1 MPKRA
6 APRILV
12 VDDEPGTVD
21 VMIAVLTDA
30 RYVVTGVAD
39 GRAALA
45 SMASMAPDLVLLD
58 FVMPVM
64 DGGETLR
71 TMRASAELATVP
83 VVVMSG
89 LPEAIV
95 KRKCRKYEDFL
106 RKPFSLDELLATVRR
121 LTPARSRAT

>member
-39 GRAALA
+39 GRAAL
-45 SMASMAPDLVLLD
+45 ASMAPDLVLLD

-95 KRKCRKYEDFL
+95 NRKCRKYEDFL

>member
-39 GRAALA
+39 GRGALA
-45 SMASMAPDLVLLD
+45 SMASEAPDLMLLD
-58 FVMPVM
+58 FVMPA
-64 DGGETLR
+64 DR
-71 TMRASAELATVP
+71 KS
-83 VVVMSG
+83 VV
-89 LPEAIV
+89 
-95 KRKCRKYEDFL
+95 
-106 RKPFSLDELLATVRR
+106 
-121 LTPARSRAT
+121 

>member
-45 SMASMAPDLVLLD
+45 SMAPDLVLLD
-58 FVMPVM
+58 FVMPVV

-95 KRKCRKYEDFL
+95 NRKCRKYEDFL